1 MLILQQAQ
9 GTPGGRQGTSSG
21 GLAELRAELAQAP
34 PLSATARQ
42 RLAELARRVAR
53 VQALG
58 DEFAG
63 IALSPMA
70 TAAVADRSITE

>member
-9 GTPGGRQGTSSG
+9 GKPTGGQGRSSG
-21 GLAELRAELAQAP
+21 RLAELRAELAQAP
-34 PLSATARQ
+34 AMSATARQ

-58 DEFAG
+58 DGYAG

-70 TAAVADRSITE
+70 TAAVAERSTTE

>member
-9 GTPGGRQGTSSG
+9 GQCIAGQGRSSG
-21 GLAELRAELAQAP
+21 VLAELRAELTQAS
-34 PLSATARQ
+34 PLSATARR
-42 RLAELARRVAR
+42 RLAALAQRVAR

-58 DEFAG
+58 DEYAG

-70 TAAVADRSITE
+70 TAAVAERSTTD

>member
-9 GTPGGRQGTSSG
+9 GKPVGGQGRSSG
-21 GLAELRAELAQAP
+21 RLAELRAELTQAP
-34 PLSATARQ
+34 ALSATARQ
-42 RLAELARRVAR
+42 RLAELAVRVAR

-58 DEFAG
+58 DEYAG

-70 TAAVADRSITE
+70 TAAVAERSITD